1 MREEETAPTAELPAA
16 LPEERGHL
24 SHFLISKL
32 SMPAHD
38 IGLAPPPRDDAIEGD
53 DFHLALYLCYE
64 LHYRSFAGVDDDWE
78 WEPSLLAV
86 RVGLE
91 RAFERALRDAVSVPT
106 FPLHADMQ
114 TKLRALIAG
123 DESPSLGLRLERD
136 PTTERFREFMIHRS
150 AYQLKEADPHTWTL
164 PRLRGRAKAAM
175 AEIQSDEYGGGRP
188 ERMHSLLFA
197 GAMRALGLD
206 AAYGAHLDLIPG
218 VTLATVNLM
227 SFLGLHRRLRG
238 AAVGHLAAFEMTSPE
253 PNRRYA
259 AALQRMGYG
268 EEATDFYLEHVEADS
283 VHEAIAANDM
293 AGSLA
298 ADEPVLEPQILFGAA
313 ALLFLEGRF
322 AAHVLKAWDAKRSSL
337 RAPQPAPAPVG

>member
-1 MREEETAPTAELPAA
+1 M
-16 LPEERGHL
+16 
-24 SHFLISKL
+24 ISQL
-32 SMPAHD
+32 GAPAHEV
-38 IGLAPPPRDDAIEGD
+38 GLAPVPSDDAVGGD

-86 RVGLE
+86 RVRLE
-91 RAFERALRDAVSVPT
+91 RAFEQALRGAVPVPA
-106 FPLHADMQ
+106 FPAGADMQ

-123 DESPSLGLRLERD
+123 DESPSLARRLERY
-136 PTTERFREFMIHRS
+136 PTQERFREFMIHRS

-164 PRLRGRAKAAM
+164 PRLSGRAKVAM
-175 AEIQSDEYGGGRP
+175 AEIQSDEYGGGRA
-188 ERMHSLLFA
+188 ERMHSVLFA
-197 GAMRALGLD
+197 GAMAALDLD
-206 AAYGAHLDLIPG
+206 SAYGAYLNLIPG

-227 SFLGLHRRLRG
+227 SLFGLRRRLRG

-259 AALQRMGYG
+259 AALQRLGFG
-268 EEATDFYLEHVEADS
+268 PEATDFYLEHVEADS

-298 ADEPVLEPQILFGAA
+298 AEEPALEPEVLFGAA

-322 AAHVLKAWDAKRSSL
+322 AAHVLNSWDAERSSL
-337 RAPQPAPAPVG
+337 RVTQTAPAPVG

>member
-1 MREEETAPTAELPAA
+1 
-16 LPEERGHL
+16 
-24 SHFLISKL
+24 LISEL
-32 SMPAHD
+32 GAPAHE
-38 IGLAPPPRDDAIEGD
+38 IGLAPPPGDDAMQGD
-53 DFHLALYLCYE
+53 DFHLGLYLCYE
-64 LHYRSFAGVDDDWE
+64 LHYRSFAGVDDHWE

-86 RVGLE
+86 RRRLE
-91 RAFERALRDAVSVPT
+91 RAFERALRDAVRVPA
-106 FPLHADMQ
+106 FPAAADMQ

-123 DESPSLGLRLERD
+123 DQSPSPARRLETS
-136 PTTERFREFMIHRS
+136 PTTDRFREFMIHRS

-164 PRLRGRAKAAM
+164 PRLEGRAKAAM

-188 ERMHSLLFA
+188 ERMHSVLFA
-197 GAMRALGLD
+197 DAMAALDLD
-206 AAYGAHLDLIPG
+206 SAYGAYLDLIPG

-259 AALQRMGYG
+259 SALERLGFG
-268 EEATDFYLEHVEADS
+268 SRATDFYLEHVEADS

-298 ADEPVLEPQILFGAA
+298 ADEPALEPEILFGAA

-322 AAHVLKAWDAKRSSL
+322 AAHLLKAWDAQRSSL
-337 RAPQPAPAPVG
+337 RAPQHAPAPVG